1 MTGAESAGSGQTR
14 LKGEREPMAA
24 HALRMMISTLASLL
38 SRSRTT
44 ALRAAFRKLAV
55 TTLAVGLALAPLPL
69 ASAHDPLA
77 LAAAESAWHAALLAQ
92 ESARHA
98 ALLAQ
103 EIAEHGHSH
112 DDGEAHEQSGGHMHG
127 HDPADHSH
135 QFAFVAGSASQW
147 GLPAPERWPSSRSG
161 PPDPATGS
169 GIDRPPKQAMSL

>member
-1 MTGAESAGSGQTR
+1 MTGAESVASGQTR
-14 LKGEREPMAA
+14 HRGGREPMVAR
-24 HALRMMISTLASLL
+24 ALMTMILTFASLL
-38 SRSRTT
+38 SRLRTT

-69 ASAHDPLA
+69 AFAHNPLSG
-77 LAAAESAWHAALLAQ
+77 AAAESA
-92 ESARHA
+92 RHP

-112 DDGEAHEQSGGHMHG
+112 DDGEAHEQSGGHLHG

-135 QFAFVAGSASQW
+135 QFAFFAGSASQW